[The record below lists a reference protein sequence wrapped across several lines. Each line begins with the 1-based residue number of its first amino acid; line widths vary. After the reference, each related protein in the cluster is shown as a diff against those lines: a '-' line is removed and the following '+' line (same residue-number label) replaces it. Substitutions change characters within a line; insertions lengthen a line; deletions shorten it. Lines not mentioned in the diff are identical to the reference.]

1 MSHQPEIYNII
12 FQCASKCAT
21 RDGWFY
27 LADFGSVLRSLGFDY
42 KSTGHL
48 KLSHFLS
55 EYTDLVE
62 LKQDE
67 SSEIPITV
75 GRLVGESSAVKQTIT
90 ATKPVPSVKLNTR
103 RILGNPKNALFD
115 WAWLGDL
122 TTTLNRLKELALYEQ
137 WYYGNKSE
145 NEINQYPPIL
155 FNYLIYT
162 FYRLTQEKGKVLE
175 TAEFATFNTGLVD
188 KRYEPIYALF
198 KKSRYKRQ
206 KWEFSDFCIAGED
219 WAGKTLVRQFSKL
232 PELANYFRNT
242 ADMLYDVSAEEP
254 KLDYRHIIVENT
266 YRLPLNF
273 LKENV
278 PQSFLLED
286 TTEMSYQNKNF
297 YFEQFGQAIEE
308 DARVYRFIKARL
320 DDALRLAI
328 KRVKWNYKTAIPMYF
343 PTQNIM
349 SLLLPLAMVN
359 DNQVDIALVTEK
371 TQSGSYLGHT
381 ILPLDW
387 AYSNAR
393 LVCRPDS
400 DWLIAQNIVQDEP
413 EEE

>member
-1 MSHQPEIYNII
+1 MSQPEIRNII
-12 FQCASKCAT
+12 IESASKCVT
-21 RDGWFY
+21 KDSWFY
-27 LADFGSVLRSLGFDY
+27 LADFGGALRNLGFDL

-55 EYTDLVE
+55 EYTDLIE

-67 SSEIPITV
+67 ASEIPVTL
-75 GRLVGESSAVKQTIT
+75 GRLVKEPSQVKQNGTV
-90 ATKPVPSVKLNTR
+90 TKPVPRVKPNTR
-103 RILGNPKNALFD
+103 KISGSPKNALFE

-122 TTTLNRLKELALYEQ
+122 TTTLNRFRELALYEQ
-137 WYYGNKSE
+137 WFYGKKSE
-145 NEINQYPPIL
+145 NEIDQYPIL

-175 TAEFATFNTGLVD
+175 TEEFATFNTGLVD
-188 KRYEPIYALF
+188 RRYEAIYALF
-198 KKSRYKRQ
+198 KKSKYKRQ

-232 PELANYFRNT
+232 PELANYFKNT
-242 ADMLYDVSAEEP
+242 ADMLYNVSAEEP

-273 LKENV
+273 LEEIV
-278 PQSFLLED
+278 PQSFVLED
-286 TTEMSYQNKNF
+286 TKEMSYQNKF
-297 YFEQFGQAIEE
+297 LYFERLGQAIEE

-343 PTQNIM
+343 PTRNIM
-349 SLLLPLAMVN
+349 SLLLPLALVD

-381 ILPLDW
+381 ILPLGW

-400 DWLIAQNIVQDEP
+400 DWLIAQNIVQDEA
-413 EEE
+413 EDE

>member
-1 MSHQPEIYNII
+1 
-12 FQCASKCAT
+12 
-21 RDGWFY
+21 
-27 LADFGSVLRSLGFDY
+27 
-42 KSTGHL
+42 
-48 KLSHFLS
+48 
-55 EYTDLVE
+55 
-62 LKQDE
+62 
-67 SSEIPITV
+67 
-75 GRLVGESSAVKQTIT
+75 
-90 ATKPVPSVKLNTR
+90 
-103 RILGNPKNALFD
+103 
-115 WAWLGDL
+115 
-122 TTTLNRLKELALYEQ
+122 
-137 WYYGNKSE
+137 
-145 NEINQYPPIL
+145 
-155 FNYLIYT
+155 
-162 FYRLTQEKGKVLE
+162 
-175 TAEFATFNTGLVD
+175 
-188 KRYEPIYALF
+188 
-198 KKSRYKRQ
+198 
-206 KWEFSDFCIAGED
+206 
-219 WAGKTLVRQFSKL
+219 
-232 PELANYFRNT
+232 
-242 ADMLYDVSAEEP
+242 
-254 KLDYRHIIVENT
+254 
-266 YRLPLNF
+266 LNF

-393 LVCRPDS
+393 LVCRPDR

>member
-1 MSHQPEIYNII
+1 MDQLEIRNII
-12 FQCASKCAT
+12 IQSAGKCVT
-21 RDGWFY
+21 KDNWFY
-27 LADFGSVLRSLGFDY
+27 LADFGSVLRSFGFDF
-42 KSTGHL
+42 KSTGNL

-55 EYTDLVE
+55 EYADLIE

-67 SSEIPITV
+67 SSEIPVTL
-75 GRLVGESSAVKQTIT
+75 GRLVAEGSQVKPNETPVRSVPAI
-90 ATKPVPSVKLNTR
+90 KPIPR
-103 RILGNPKNALFD
+103 RISGSPKNALFE

-122 TTTLNRLKELALYEQ
+122 KTTLNRLRELALYEQ
-137 WYYGNKSE
+137 WFYGKKPG
-145 NEINQYPPIL
+145 NEINQYPIL

-175 TAEFATFNTGLVD
+175 TEEFATFNTGLVD

-198 KKSRYKRQ
+198 KKSKYKRQ

-232 PELANYFRNT
+232 PELANYFNNT
-242 ADMLYDVSAEEP
+242 ADMLFDVSAEEP

-266 YRLPLNF
+266 DRLPLNF
-273 LKENV
+273 LEENI
-278 PQSFLLED
+278 PQGFVRED
-286 TTEMSYQNKNF
+286 TTKMSYQQKML
-297 YFEQFGQAIEE
+297 YFERFGQAIEE

-343 PTQNIM
+343 PTRNIM
-349 SLLLPLAMVN
+349 SLLLPLALVD

-381 ILPLDW
+381 ILPLAW

-400 DWLIAQNIVQDEP
+400 DWLIAQNIIQDEA
-413 EEE
+413 EDE